1 MKLPTNLLIPL
12 LACSVVASA
21 IVQAQSKGHGSQPGA
36 DTDWSQLIGSMEKMH
51 MSVAAIQRSGND
63 DVDFVRLMLPHHRA
77 AVDMAKAQLMYG
89 KDPEMRKLAQ
99 EIITAQQSE
108 INLMR
113 HWLKEQP
120 AQVEI
125 NPTPGPTPAQTSS
138 L

>member
-1 MKLPTNLLIPL
+1 
-12 LACSVVASA
+12 
-21 IVQAQSKGHGSQPGA
+21 
-36 DTDWSQLIGSMEKMH
+36 MEKMH